1 MFEKIKLS
9 LRIKHNMLDADITN
23 KIESCMLD
31 MRRVGISET
40 KAKSDS
46 EDALICNAAEF
57 YCKWQY
63 DFNNKGDQFKQNYES
78 LRDALSLC
86 KDYAEGETADV

>member
-9 LRIKHNMLDADITN
+9 LRINHNMLDTDITD

-31 MRRVGISET
+31 LRRVGISET
-40 KAKSDS
+40 KANANS
-46 EDALICNAAEF
+46 EDALIRNAAEF

-63 DFNNKGDQFKQNYES
+63 DFNSKGDQFKQNYES

-86 KDYAEGETADV
+86 ADYTEGEKADV